1 MSTTTNKRDNM
12 SGSGITI
19 TEIIE
24 EVRHEFCRNYCK
36 YTEECDRELEE
47 EEFMRPCPLDKL

>member
-1 MSTTTNKRDNM
+1 MSITTNKGDNK
-12 SGSGITI
+12 SQKTI

-24 EVRHEFCRNYCK
+24 EVRYEFCRNYCK

-47 EEFMRPCPLDKL
+47 DEFMRPCTLDRL